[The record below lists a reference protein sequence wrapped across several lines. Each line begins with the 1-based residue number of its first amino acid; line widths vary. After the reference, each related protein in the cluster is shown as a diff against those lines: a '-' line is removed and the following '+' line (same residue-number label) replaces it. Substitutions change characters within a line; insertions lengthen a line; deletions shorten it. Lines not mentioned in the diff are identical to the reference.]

1 MLEVRM
7 KNQNGITMVTLV
19 VTIILLLLLSGITVT
34 VSLQSFHMANVQAY
48 VSKMKVIQG
57 KVDNLVQENADLDSQ
72 GFQKLSELSV
82 TEHAK
87 YEAFLQML
95 SNPSAYDI
103 DVTKSWD
110 NTLDADVNQYYF
122 FSAKD
127 LEKLGLKNQDMDV
140 IVNFQTRNIISRK
153 GIAYQG
159 KTYYRQYDINLG
171 QKLID

>member
-1 MLEVRM
+1 M

-159 KTYYRQYDINLG
+159 KTYYKFGTKIN
-171 QKLID
+171 

>member
-1 MLEVRM
+1 M
-7 KNQNGITMVTLV
+7 KNQNGITMVILV
-19 VTIILLLLLSGITVT
+19 LTIILLLLLSGITVT

-57 KVDNLVQENADLDSQ
+57 KVDNLAQENVDVEAQ
-72 GFQKLSELSV
+72 GFQKLSEL
-82 TEHAK
+82 EAK
-87 YEAFLQML
+87 DTATYDAFLQML

-110 NTLDADVNQYYF
+110 NILDADVNQYYY

-153 GIAYQG
+153 GIAYNG

-171 QKLID
+171 EKLIH